1 MGPVVVGDSSR
12 VGDNAALRESIVL
25 PGTEVTAGTILSG
38 AIVGHADVVEGLRR
52 FGGGG

>member
-1 MGPVVVGDSSR
+1 VVGDSSR

-25 PGTEVTAGTILSG
+25 PGTEVPAGTILAG

-52 FGGGG
+52 LG